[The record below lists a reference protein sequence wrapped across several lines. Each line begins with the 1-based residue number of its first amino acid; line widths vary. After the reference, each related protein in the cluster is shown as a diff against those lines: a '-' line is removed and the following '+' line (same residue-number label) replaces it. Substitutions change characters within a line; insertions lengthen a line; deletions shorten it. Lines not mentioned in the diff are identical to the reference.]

1 LITLQIKTHDGEVL
15 TEEVEVYN
23 AVELNEQINSNE
35 LLTVVIGQR
44 ILSRIKIA
52 EVSIVEE
59 NFSE

>member
-1 LITLQIKTHDGEVL
+1 MITLQIKTHDGEVL